1 MVLNIF
7 GKVAQM
13 QKPQPDSA
21 RVSQTRRESAGLSDR
36 QGRNAWHA
44 IGRIYKTIK
53 CLTVASYIR
62 AWSAVS
68 FGFS

>member
-44 IGRIYKTIK
+44 IGRIYKTIDSRP
-53 CLTVASYIR
+53 VARRRSVGGAR
-62 AWSAVS
+62 FAR
-68 FGFS
+68 